1 MSLLARFNALSARA
15 VRALIVVMV
24 LVMTCALAAQVS
36 LRYGMNIT
44 LSWSEE
50 LSLGLFTWTVL
61 LSAALGV
68 HEGFHV
74 RMALVLDT
82 LSKGSRRESE
92 RLIHLATMAVGVFLA
107 WAGWRYVADTR
118 GSVSAAI
125 GYPIEL
131 LHASALVCG
140 ALIACYALESALSG
154 RVDEPAPIDPDHV

>member
-61 LSAALGV
+61 LSSALGV
-68 HEGFHV
+68 HEGYHC
-74 RMALVLDT
+74 LLYT
-82 LSKGSRRESE
+82 SRC
-92 RLIHLATMAVGVFLA
+92 V
-107 WAGWRYVADTR
+107 
-118 GSVSAAI
+118 
-125 GYPIEL
+125 
-131 LHASALVCG
+131 
-140 ALIACYALESALSG
+140 
-154 RVDEPAPIDPDHV
+154 

>member
-1 MSLLARFNALSARA
+1 MSVLARFNALSARA
-15 VRALIVVMV
+15 VRALVVIMV
-24 LVMTCALAAQVS
+24 LVMTCALALQVG
-36 LRYGMNIT
+36 LRYIMNIT

-61 LSAALGV
+61 LSSALGV

-82 LSKGSRRESE
+82 LPKRSRRESE
-92 RLIHLATMAVGVFLA
+92 RLIHLATVAVGVFLA

-131 LHASALVCG
+131 LHASAFVCG
-140 ALIACYALESALSG
+140 VLIAFYALESALIG
-154 RVDEPAPIDPDHV
+154 RVDEPPPIDPERV